1 MDEDFSED
9 DDNPYDS
16 EEREKQVDDDEIGAD
31 EAGFIA
37 GYEGDEK
44 TTICQKCGRELDGV
58 DFIEVEHKGEKLG
71 FCSEKCA
78 EEYERNQ

>member
-1 MDEDFSED
+1 
-9 DDNPYDS
+9 
-16 EEREKQVDDDEIGAD
+16 
-31 EAGFIA
+31 
-37 GYEGDEK
+37 
-44 TTICQKCGRELDGV
+44 V